1 MNDIL
6 SKAITDYYKL
16 KQKYENKIAIEKKKI
31 LENDSLTSK
40 EKHKKFLQ
48 IKKTC
53 INCKKS
59 GGTIFSNN
67 NNNISA
73 VCGATNPCKLN
84 IQINRGYYF
93 NIRQEDFDL
102 TNEIDDIKNSI
113 ILSKLKLLF
122 NFNDEDTTLKE
133 FETFKKD
140 LTSITEYLLK
150 IRNQYLSIVNN
161 QDNINNIKSN
171 NILLSIEKDKLK
183 DLNKLY
189 NDDNK
194 IGYIKSMVEIYIN
207 NIIPIVEDIRKLKYQ
222 YSVIEENNDTNYLIQ
237 KPYTLNQLY
246 IHKPGAEDGEGSI
259 ITNIQ

>member
-73 VCGATNPCKLN
+73 VCGAINPCKLN
-84 IQINRGYYF
+84 IQINRGYFF
-93 NIRQEDFDL
+93 NIR
-102 TNEIDDIKNSI
+102 
-113 ILSKLKLLF
+113 
-122 NFNDEDTTLKE
+122 
-133 FETFKKD
+133 
-140 LTSITEYLLK
+140 
-150 IRNQYLSIVNN
+150 
-161 QDNINNIKSN
+161 
-171 NILLSIEKDKLK
+171 
-183 DLNKLY
+183 
-189 NDDNK
+189 
-194 IGYIKSMVEIYIN
+194 
-207 NIIPIVEDIRKLKYQ
+207 
-222 YSVIEENNDTNYLIQ
+222 LIF
-237 KPYTLNQLY
+237 
-246 IHKPGAEDGEGSI
+246 
-259 ITNIQ
+259 